1 MSLKL
6 MYITNDPDI
15 ATVAQSVGIDR
26 IFIDMECLGKEDRQG
41 GMDTVKSHHTV
52 EDVRRIAQVLTTSE
66 LLVRVN
72 PIHEKTD
79 AYPSSREEIDAVIA
93 AGADIL
99 MLPYFKTA
107 DEVKAFISLV
117 GGRAK
122 TMLLM
127 ETAQANENADE
138 ILDIDGIDE
147 VHIGLNDMH
156 LAYKKRFM
164 FELLTDGTVEQLC
177 EKCRKRGLPY
187 GFGGI
192 ARLGYGMLPAENVI
206 TEHYRLGST
215 KAILS
220 RSFCNASTIG
230 DPAELRALFELE
242 TAKIR
247 RFEEKVAKY
256 SAEEY
261 EENRREVERLVK
273 IIVSGQE

>member
-6 MYITNDPDI
+6 MYITNDPEI
-15 ATVAQSVGIDR
+15 ATIAQSVGIDR
-26 IFIDMECLGKEDRQG
+26 VFIDMECLGKENRQG

-52 EDVRRIAQVLTTSE
+52 EDVRRIAAVLSTTE

-72 PIHEKTD
+72 PMHEKTD
-79 AYPSSREEIDAVIA
+79 EYPSSREEIDAVIE
-93 AGADIL
+93 AGADII

-107 DEVKAFISLV
+107 DEAREFVSLV

-122 TMLLM
+122 TMLLL
-127 ETAQANENADE
+127 ETAEANENADE
-138 ILDIDGIDE
+138 ILSIDGIDE

-164 FELLTDGTVEQLC
+164 FELLTDGTVDRLC
-177 EKCRKRGLPY
+177 EKCRERGIPY

-192 ARLGYGMLPAENVI
+192 ARLGYGMLPAELVI

-220 RSFCNASTIG
+220 RSFCNASTVT
-230 DPAELRALFELE
+230 DMAELKELFRLE

-247 RFEEKVAKY
+247 RFEEVVAAY
-256 SAEEY
+256 SAEEF
-261 EENRREVERLVK
+261 EANRREVERLVK
-273 IIVSGQE
+273 IIAAQ

>member
-1 MSLKL
+1 MPLKL
-6 MYITNDPDI
+6 MYITNDPHI

-26 IFIDMECLGKEDRQG
+26 IFVDMEHLGKEDRQG
-41 GMDTVKSHHTV
+41 GMDTVQSRHTV

-66 LLVRVN
+66 LLVRIN
-72 PIHEKTD
+72 PIHEETD
-79 AYPSSREEIDAVIA
+79 KYPSSREEIDAVIA

-117 GGRAK
+117 NGRAK

-127 ETAQANENADE
+127 ETAQANENADK
-138 ILDIDGIDE
+138 ILDINGIDE

-177 EKCRKRGLPY
+177 EKCRKRGIPY

-247 RFEEKVAKY
+247 RFEEKVANY